1 MKKVIFKGTI
11 NGKDF
16 DNIKDYN
23 EAMRK
28 LIEEGSTTINA
39 SSSTQI
45 VDEVSEKKD
54 VKLVDELKPENDF
67 IFDLNNYTPF
77 FEDTAE
83 YYLDTLVSDD
93 SELNERNMLKA
104 NQILK
109 DAYSNLVKDLKKN
122 NIGFDDAFEL
132 INKLKDIRS
141 GINADSDDNK
151 EVINSLTN
159 QIKKDTK
166 RLEIVKNA
174 SPVIDLLSSFY
185 NDSFDLIKSYLLKF

>member
-54 VKLVDELKPENDF
+54 AKLVDELKPENDF

-141 GINADSDDNK
+141 GINADSDDNR